1 MAEIPNQG
9 EASSPGRPG
18 RSGDTRLHLD
28 SGSKAAERAVDPVTL
43 QIVANVLASIADEMA
58 TTIFRTAHSTV
69 VRDGMDFSASVCDAQ
84 GRTVSQAVSVPFHLG
99 SVPAAMETLLEHYG
113 ERFRPGDVY
122 LMNDPFDGGIHLQ
135 DLFVFK
141 PVFHEGGPIGFTCTT
156 AHHGDVGGR
165 LPGSSACD
173 NTEIFQ
179 EGIRLPWLKLY
190 DEGRAVEDVFKILEA
205 NVRIPR
211 MTFGDLGAQVA
222 ACAVAERALISLA
235 ERHGRERL
243 AALLDALIDHTE
255 RLVRQEISTWPDGS
269 ASFTDY
275 LGSDGI
281 DVVDVPITAHVTIA
295 GDEVTAD
302 LTESAPMVRGSLNS
316 TRSFVQACVY
326 QAVRAALTV
335 EVPNTA
341 GAFRPIHVLTKPGTV
356 AEVVM
361 PGASSMRG
369 VTGFRV
375 LDAVNGALAQLIPSR
390 VPAAGEGG
398 NTLAIFG
405 SERPEGGRFVF
416 YELVVGTWG
425 GTPEADGNDG
435 LTNPA
440 SLAANIPVEVAEQE
454 YPIVVEHYGLVP
466 DSGGA
471 GLHRGGLAV
480 ERTWRCLTPD
490 TSLIVRSD
498 RAQHPPYGLAGGA
511 PGAISSNLLVHPD
524 GREDVLP
531 PMFSIEIQAGD
542 RLRHRTAGG
551 GGWGDP
557 LTRDPAA
564 VADDVANEKVTAE
577 AARRLYAVV
586 LDAVGDVDPEA
597 TTALRAQSM
606 SERGGAG

>member
-1 MAEIPNQG
+1 M
-9 EASSPGRPG
+9 
-18 RSGDTRLHLD
+18 
-28 SGSKAAERAVDPVTL
+28 VDPVTL
-43 QIVANVLASIADEMA
+43 QIVANGLSSIADEMA
-58 TTIFRTAHSTV
+58 TTIFRTAHSSV

-84 GRTVSQAVSVPFHLG
+84 GRTVSQAVTVPFHLG

-113 ERFRPGDVY
+113 GRMQAGDVF

-141 PVFHEGGPIGFTCTT
+141 PVHFEGEVMAFTCTT

-190 DEGRAVEDVFKILEA
+190 AAGEPVEDVFKILEA

-222 ACAVAERALISLA
+222 ACAVAERAVLALA
-235 ERHGRERL
+235 ERHGNDEL
-243 AALLDALIDHTE
+243 EAMLEALIDHTE
-255 RLVRQEISTWPDGS
+255 RLVRQEIATWPDGS

-281 DVVDVPITAHVTIA
+281 DVCDVPITAHVTIA
-295 GDEVTAD
+295 GDEVTVD
-302 LTESAPMVRGSLNS
+302 LTDSAPMVRGSLNS
-316 TRSFVQACVY
+316 TRSFVQACAY

-335 EVPNTA
+335 DVPNTA
-341 GAFRPIHVLTKPGTV
+341 GAFRPINVLTRPGTV

-375 LDAVNGALAQLIPSR
+375 LDAVNGALAQLIPER

-405 SERPEGGRFVF
+405 ADRQDGSRFVF

-440 SLAANIPVEVAEQE
+440 SLAANVPVEVAEQE
-454 YPIVVEHYGLVP
+454 YPIVVERYGLVP

-480 ERTWRCLTPD
+480 ERVWRCLTPD

-498 RAQHPPYGLAGGA
+498 RATHPPYGLAGGA
-511 PGAISSNLLVHPD
+511 AGAPSRNVLVRPD
-524 GREDVLP
+524 GGREELA
-531 PMFSIEIQAGD
+531 PMFSTEIEAGD
-542 RLRHRTAGG
+542 VYEHRTAGG

-557 LTRDPAA
+557 LERDPAA
-564 VADDVANEKVTAE
+564 VAADVLDEKVTAA
-577 AARRLYAVV
+577 AARLHYGVV
-586 LDAVGDVDPEA
+586 VAADGRVDQEA
-597 TTALRAQSM
+597 TASVRA
-606 SERGGAG
+606 ERIV

>member
-1 MAEIPNQG
+1 M
-9 EASSPGRPG
+9 
-18 RSGDTRLHLD
+18 
-28 SGSKAAERAVDPVTL
+28 VDPVTL
-43 QIVANVLASIADEMA
+43 QIVANGLASIADEMA

-69 VRDGMDFSASVCDAQ
+69 VRDGMDYSASVCDAQ
-84 GRTVSQAVSVPFHLG
+84 GRTVSQAVTVPFHLG

-113 ERFRPGDVY
+113 GKMRPGDVF

-141 PVFHEGGPIGFTCTT
+141 PVHFEDEVIAFTCTT

-179 EGIRLPWLKLY
+179 EGIRLPWLRLY
-190 DEGRAVEDVFKILEA
+190 DAGEPVEDVFKIIEA

-222 ACAVAERALISLA
+222 ACAVAERAVLA
-235 ERHGRERL
+235 LADRHG
-243 AALLDALIDHTE
+243 AAELEALFDALIEHTE
-255 RLVRQEISTWPDGS
+255 RLVRQEIATWPDGT

-281 DVVDVPITAHVTIA
+281 DVCDVPITAHVTIA
-295 GDEVTAD
+295 GDEVTVD
-302 LTESAPMVRGSLNS
+302 LTESSPMVRGSLNS
-316 TRSFVQACVY
+316 TRSFVQACAY

-341 GAFRPIHVLTKPGTV
+341 GAFRPINVLTRPGTI

-375 LDAVNGALAQLIPSR
+375 LDAVNGALAQLLPER

-405 SERPEGGRFVF
+405 ADRPDGGRFVF

-454 YPIVVEHYGLVP
+454 YPILVERYGLVP

-471 GLHRGGLAV
+471 GRHRGGLAV
-480 ERTWRCLTPD
+480 ERVWRCLTPD

-498 RAQHPPYGLAGGA
+498 RAAHPPYGLAGGA
-511 PGAISSNLLVHPD
+511 PGAPSSNVLHRNGSSD
-524 GREDVLP
+524 NLP
-531 PMFSIEIQAGD
+531 PMFSIEIEVGD
-542 RLRHRTAGG
+542 VYEHRTAGG

-557 LTRDPAA
+557 RERDPGA
-564 VADDVANEKVTAE
+564 VAADVNDEKVSPAAARDLYGVVLTDDGRVDEAATAE
-577 AARRLYAVV
+577 AR
-586 LDAVGDVDPEA
+586 
-597 TTALRAQSM
+597 S
-606 SERGGAG
+606 